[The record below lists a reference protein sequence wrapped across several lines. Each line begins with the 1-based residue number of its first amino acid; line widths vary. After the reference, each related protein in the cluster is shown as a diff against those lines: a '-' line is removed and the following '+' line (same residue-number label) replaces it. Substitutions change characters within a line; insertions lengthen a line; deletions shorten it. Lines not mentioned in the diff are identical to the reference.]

1 MLVKSRS
8 KGDLI
13 LFTSLVALFV
23 ISSAIH
29 QPILWVLLFALGIW
43 GYVFPWISQ
52 YRVVKKSTLLL
63 LRVASL
69 VVASVYFIHCWSEPS
84 YAVLLS
90 GAQDFFAGQLT
101 SAGDSTQAATVN
113 LIFNVARGLF
123 ILYVVVAFVNAWN
136 ASRQDEDWVPTIK
149 VPIITM
155 LAVFSLDIL
164 TTMIIPAPIGG

>member
-1 MLVKSRS
+1 M
-8 KGDLI
+8 
-13 LFTSLVALFV
+13 
-23 ISSAIH
+23 
-29 QPILWVLLFALGIW
+29 
-43 GYVFPWISQ
+43 
-52 YRVVKKSTLLL
+52 
-63 LRVASL
+63 LRVGSL
-69 VVASVYFIHCWSEPS
+69 VVASAYLIHCWSEPS

-90 GAQDFFAGQLT
+90 GAQSFFAGQLT
-101 SAGDSTQAATVN
+101 TSGDSTQAATVN